1 MRPEPTPPVFWVASI
16 ISPSWA
22 VLIPIPY
29 RLAAAAAVVELD
41 VAVVKPE
48 VAVLEVVLVNRP
60 DIP

>member
-1 MRPEPTPPVFWVASI
+1 MPM
-16 ISPSWA
+16 
-22 VLIPIPY
+22 PY